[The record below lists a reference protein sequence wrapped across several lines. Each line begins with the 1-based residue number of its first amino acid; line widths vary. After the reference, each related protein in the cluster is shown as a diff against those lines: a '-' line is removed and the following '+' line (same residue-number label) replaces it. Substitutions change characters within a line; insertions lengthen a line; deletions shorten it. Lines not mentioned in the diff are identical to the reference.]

1 MLYNSAFVAAS
12 ATELS
17 VDLRSNPQLI
27 KSTCTG
33 SRPSQLNISESL
45 NCLHDYSMAQPALFN
60 LRVCL
65 SVSNK
70 SYPLERTKTD
80 PEEHRKYQTDSA
92 GCNDDSKNVID
103 GRDDDTDHSG
113 LVRSAQ

>member
-1 MLYNSAFVAAS
+1 MLCNSAFVAVS
-12 ATELS
+12 ATGLS

-27 KSTCTG
+27 RFTCTG
-33 SRPSQLNISESL
+33 SMPSQLNNPESL
-45 NCLHDYSMAQPALFN
+45 NTLHDYSMAQSGLFN

-65 SVSNK
+65 SVSNN

-80 PEEHRKYQTDSA
+80 PEEHRKYQTNSA

-103 GRDDDTDHSG
+103 G
-113 LVRSAQ
+113 